1 MSKHLTSTG
10 IAIAVVI
17 LAIGAAVAS
26 SRDDSRSTLSTD
38 GKSEFAARLSGAE
51 EVPPV
56 VTDTTGK
63 VEIEFNEDETK
74 AEYELSVRKGIR
86 VTQSHIHC
94 APKGVN
100 GPIVV
105 FLAGFHNR
113 GWDVDGSWIE
123 NATVTDANVI
133 PPPAGST
140 CPHVITNL
148 RDLAA
153 AIRAGD
159 TYVNV
164 HTVAHPGGEVRGQ
177 LKSEDESGDQRCRS
191 MRS

>member
-1 MSKHLTSTG
+1 MKTLHVTAALAALLLIGVG
-10 IAIAVVI
+10 IRA
-17 LAIGAAVAS
+17 G
-26 SRDDSRSTLSTD
+26 DND
-38 GKSEFAARLSGAE
+38 GGKRQEFEARLTGAE
-51 EVPPV
+51 EVPA
-56 VTDTTGK
+56 VTTNTSGK
-63 VEIEFNEDETK
+63 AEIVFNEDETK
-74 AEYELSVRKGIR
+74 LGYELAVRKGVR
-86 VTQSHIHC
+86 ATQSHIHC

-100 GPIVV
+100 GPVVV

-133 PPPAGST
+133 PPAPGP

-148 RDLAA
+148 RELAA

-164 HTVAHPGGEVRGQ
+164 HTVANPGGEVRGQ
-177 LKSEDESGDQRCRS
+177 LRAEDDDDDDDN
-191 MRS
+191 

>member
-1 MSKHLTSTG
+1 MKK
-10 IAIAVVI
+10 VV
-17 LAIGAAVAS
+17 
-26 SRDDSRSTLSTD
+26 
-38 GKSEFAARLSGAE
+38 FAALVAVLLAGAGIVADGQRAEFEARLTGAE

-63 VEIEFNEDETK
+63 AEIVFNDDETK
-74 AEYELSVRKGIR
+74 AEYELDVEKGVR

-100 GPIVV
+100 GPVVV

-133 PPPAGST
+133 PPAAGST
-140 CPHVITNL
+140 CPHVINNL
-148 RDLAA
+148 RDLAHA
-153 AIRAGD
+153 MRQGD

-164 HTVAHPGGEVRGQ
+164 HTIAHPGGEVRGQ
-177 LKSEDESGDQRCRS
+177 LQGDDDEGH
-191 MRS
+191 

>member
-1 MSKHLTSTG
+1 MKNMLCAAMTLV
-10 IAIAVVI
+10 AVL
-17 LAIGAAVAS
+17 LAGAGVRGAARVS
-26 SRDDSRSTLSTD
+26 DDD
-38 GKSEFAARLSGAE
+38 HDDKNKGQEFSARLSGSE

-63 VEIEFNEDETK
+63 AEIVFNADQTKLEF
-74 AEYELSVRKGIR
+74 ELSVRKGVR

-113 GWDVDGSWIE
+113 GWDVDGRWVQ
-123 NATVTDANVI
+123 NATATDANVI

-140 CPHVITNL
+140 CPVPLNNL
-148 RDLAA
+148 SDLMA
-153 AIRAGD
+153 AIRGGNA
-159 TYVNV
+159 YVNV
-164 HTVAHPGGEVRGQ
+164 HSVAHPGGEARGQ
-177 LKSEDESGDQRCRS
+177 LHGDDEDDDH
-191 MRS
+191 

>member
-1 MSKHLTSTG
+1 MKMLHVIAALAALLLTGGS
-10 IAIAVVI
+10 IQADH
-17 LAIGAAVAS
+17 
-26 SRDDSRSTLSTD
+26 DDD
-38 GKSEFAARLSGAE
+38 GRGQEFEARLTGAE

-56 VTDTTGK
+56 VTNTSGK
-63 VEIEFNEDETK
+63 AEVVFNEDETK
-74 AEYELSVRKGIR
+74 ADYELEVRKGLR
-86 VTQSHIHC
+86 VQQSHIHC

-100 GPIVV
+100 GPVVV

-133 PPPAGST
+133 PPAPGGP
-140 CPHVITNL
+140 CPHVIENL
-148 RDLAA
+148 RDLAR

-164 HTVAHPGGEVRGQ
+164 HTVANPGGEVRGQ
-177 LKSEDESGDQRCRS
+177 LRREDDDDRR
-191 MRS
+191 

>member
-1 MSKHLTSTG
+1 MKTLHAT
-10 IAIAVVI
+10 AA
-17 LAIGAAVAS
+17 LAALLMGGATIGA
-26 SRDDSRSTLSTD
+26 DDD
-38 GKSEFAARLSGAE
+38 EGQEFEARLSGSE

-56 VTDTTGK
+56 VTSTSGK
-63 VEIEFNEDETK
+63 AEIVLNEDETK
-74 AEYELSVRKGIR
+74 AQYELKVQKGIR

-94 APKGVN
+94 APRGVN

-113 GWDVDGSWIE
+113 GWDVDGGWIE

-140 CPHVITNL
+140 CPHVINNL
-148 RDLAA
+148 RDLARA
-153 AIRAGD
+153 MRAGD

-164 HTVAHPGGEVRGQ
+164 HTVANPGGEVRGQ
-177 LKSEDESGDQRCRS
+177 LRGDEEDDDIRK
-191 MRS
+191 